1 MLRFPCGEWSSF
13 VFLHAA
19 ACGAYEWSTC
29 SCRRLINYVSTPFPA
44 GESNE
49 ICSLILNT
57 YLTMKKAIKIIIIT
71 LLSLIAVITIT
82 VAVLFALYADDIIS
96 ADEPNFVTLTPVTE
110 EFDSIALVSNMEMP
124 DSIRRNL
131 EDYDY
136 LVSFVEMNYA
146 PFSAIME
153 KGYEQEYR
161 AMRKQ
166 LRQQVIDGE
175 ADIDKAAG
183 DYIFWFYSRFDR
195 HINIE
200 TDAFIKAANTIFPM
214 SWEIIEYAPKAVSCK
229 VDSCTWLIRVP
240 SCDLSFMEW
249 TNDAFQQ
256 FVDSGCK
263 NLIIDIR
270 GNLGG
275 VNVIWNSYYT
285 ALYDHP
291 SKKPIITWLR
301 NTPENMNA
309 WERSVDPVHP
319 NIEWIQN
326 FINECKLS
334 NKEFVKLS
342 VWTGDTGLQTTTR
355 INRAA
360 VITDWHTASA
370 AESLV
375 GFVKKHSE
383 RAKVYGICNTNGCEL
398 TGDCVW
404 GALPNSKIKFQY
416 PTTVISGFYDNDF
429 SGTPGIAPDII
440 IPLPYATTLTDNID
454 EWVLWVAEDLKR

>member
-1 MLRFPCGEWSSF
+1 
-13 VFLHAA
+13 
-19 ACGAYEWSTC
+19 
-29 SCRRLINYVSTPFPA
+29 
-44 GESNE
+44 
-49 ICSLILNT
+49 
-57 YLTMKKAIKIIIIT
+57 MKKAIKIIIIT
-71 LLSLIAVITIT
+71 LLFLIALFIIV
-82 VAVLFALYADDIIS
+82 VLIAFFGDDTTS
-96 ADEPNFVTLTPVTE
+96 VEEPNFVTLTPITE
-110 EFDSIALVSNMEMP
+110 EFDSIAVTTNMDLL
-124 DSIRRNL
+124 DSIKRNL

-136 LVSFVEMNYA
+136 LVSFVEENYA

-166 LRQQVIDGE
+166 HRQQVINGE
-175 ADIDKAAG
+175 AGIDKAAG

-195 HINIE
+195 HINVN
-200 TDAFIKAANTIFPM
+200 TDAFIKAVNTIFPM
-214 SWEIIEYAPKAVSCK
+214 SWEIIEYAPKAVSCQ

-249 TNDAFQQ
+249 TNNAFQQ
-256 FVDSGCK
+256 FVESSCE
-263 NLIIDIR
+263 NLIIDVR
-270 GNLGG
+270 GNGG
-275 VNVIWNSYYT
+275 GLDLIWNNYFT
-285 ALYDHP
+285 ALNDHT
-291 SKKPIITWLR
+291 SKPTIVWFR
-301 NTPENMNA
+301 NTPENSNA
-309 WERSVDPVHP
+309 WERLLNPDHP
-319 NIEWIQN
+319 NKEGVQS
-326 FINECKLS
+326 FIKRCKSS
-334 NKEFVKLS
+334 NKEFVKWIVS
-342 VWTGDTGLQTTTR
+342 TGDTGLQTTAR

-360 VITDWHTASA
+360 VITDWYTASA

-398 TGDCVW
+398 TGDCVL

-440 IPLPYATTLTDNID
+440 IPLPYASTLTDNID

>member
-1 MLRFPCGEWSSF
+1 
-13 VFLHAA
+13 
-19 ACGAYEWSTC
+19 
-29 SCRRLINYVSTPFPA
+29 
-44 GESNE
+44 
-49 ICSLILNT
+49 
-57 YLTMKKAIKIIIIT
+57 MKKAIKIIIIT
-71 LLSLIAVITIT
+71 LLVLITII
-82 VAVLFALYADDIIS
+82 VAGLYAFIIYSIREDI
-96 ADEPNFVTLTPVTE
+96 ATENEPNYITLTTTTDE
-110 EFDSIALVSNMEMP
+110 LDNIALTAKMDLP
-124 DSIRRNL
+124 DSIKRNL

-136 LVSFVEMNYA
+136 LVNFVEENYA

-249 TNDAFQQ
+249 TNNAFQQ
-256 FVDSGCK
+256 FVESSCE
-263 NLIIDIR
+263 NLIIDVR
-270 GNLGG
+270 GNGG
-275 VNVIWNSYYT
+275 GLDLIWNNYFT
-285 ALYDHP
+285 ALNDHS
-291 SKKPIITWLR
+291 SKPTIVWFR
-301 NTPENMNA
+301 NTPENSNA
-309 WERSVDPVHP
+309 WERLLNPDHP
-319 NIEWIQN
+319 NKEGVQS
-326 FINECKLS
+326 FIKRCKSS
-334 NKEFVKLS
+334 NKEFVKWIVS
-342 VWTGDTGLQTTTR
+342 TGDTGLQTTAR
-355 INRAA
+355 INWAA

-440 IPLPYATTLTDNID
+440 IPLPYATTLNDNID